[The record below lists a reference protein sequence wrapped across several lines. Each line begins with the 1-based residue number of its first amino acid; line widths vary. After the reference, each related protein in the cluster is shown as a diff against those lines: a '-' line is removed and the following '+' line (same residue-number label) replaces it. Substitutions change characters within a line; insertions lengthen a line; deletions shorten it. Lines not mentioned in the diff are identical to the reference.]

1 MVSFKAFGREPFEFE
16 LTNHVQGICGQEIL
30 DREEDCR
37 TNGIN
42 VQQVG
47 RTRDWREEREQ
58 SKGEW
63 ASKWS
68 SYKSSGVDLGVRTLE
83 S

>member
-1 MVSFKAFGREPFEFE
+1 MVSFKAFGREPLEFE

-42 VQQVG
+42 VQQAG
-47 RTRDWREEREQ
+47 RTRDWREERE
-58 SKGEW
+58 
-63 ASKWS
+63 
-68 SYKSSGVDLGVRTLE
+68 
-83 S
+83 